1 MSSIFENDSPSNLA
15 EYSVSELSG
24 SIKRTVET
32 AFDQVRVR
40 GEISGYRGPHSSG
53 HAYFALKDDRSRI
66 DAVIWKGTFSKL
78 KFRPEEGMEVIATGK
93 VTTFPGSSKYQ
104 IVIETL
110 EPAGAGALMALIE
123 ERKRRLGAEGLFDL
137 TRKRRLPFMPEVI
150 GVITSPTGAV
160 IRDIL
165 HRISDRFPVRV
176 IVWPVKVQGEGSGE
190 EVANA
195 IRGFNGFEAAGQM
208 PRPDVLIVARGG
220 GSLEDLWSFNDELVV
235 RAAAESGIPL
245 ISAVGHETDWTLI
258 DYAADVRAPT
268 PTGAAEMAVP
278 VKAELEAQIA
288 GLTARL
294 QGCMNRHM
302 DHRRQ
307 SVRAL
312 MRALPSLDQLLALP
326 RRRFD
331 EAAAGLGRGLELNT
345 INKRRSFEK
354 TAAHLRPDVL
364 SNRLAERR
372 RMLVERMTRVERTV
386 ERLIDRSRS
395 RVGRADAVFSS
406 LPARLKTQTAR
417 MRDHLANL
425 SRHADTAV
433 RHQLTRARGE
443 LASQDRVLQSLSY
456 KNVLK
461 RGYAVIRDDENRPV
475 SQAAMLPSGAG
486 ISIEFAD
493 GRIGA
498 ITIDGGEAPS
508 SARKRTAKPSEP
520 GTPPKQGSLF

>member
-1 MSSIFENDSPSNLA
+1 MSNVFENDSPSNLT

-53 HAYFALKDDRSRI
+53 HAYFALKDDRARI
-66 DAVIWKGTFSKL
+66 DAVVWKGTFSRL

-123 ERKRRLGAEGLFDL
+123 ERKRRLGAEGLFDQS
-137 TRKRRLPFMPEVI
+137 RKRRLPFMPRVI
-150 GVITSPTGAV
+150 GVVTSPTGAV

-165 HRISDRFPVRV
+165 HRISDRFPVHV

-195 IRGFNGFEAAGQM
+195 IRGFNSFEPRGEM

-220 GSLEDLWSFNDELVV
+220 GSLEDLWSFNDEIVV
-235 RAAAESGIPL
+235 RAAAESQIPV

-278 VKAELEAQIA
+278 VKVELEAQTA
-288 GLTARL
+288 GLAARL
-294 QGCMNRHM
+294 QGCMSRRM
-302 DHRRQ
+302 DHHRQ
-307 SVRAL
+307 SLRAL
-312 MRALPSLDQLLALP
+312 IRALPSLDQLLALP

-345 INKRRSFEK
+345 INKRGSLER

-364 SNRLAERR
+364 SNRIAERR
-372 RMLVERMTRVERTV
+372 QYLNERMTRAERTI
-386 ERLIDRSRS
+386 ERLIDRSKS
-395 RVGRADAVFSS
+395 RVGRADAIFTT
-406 LPARLKTQTAR
+406 LPTRLKTQTAR
-417 MRDHLANL
+417 LRDHLTNL

-443 LASQDRVLQSLSY
+443 LTAQDRMLQSLSY

-475 SQAAMLPSGAG
+475 SQAATLSSGMS

-493 GRIGA
+493 GHVGA
-498 ITIDGGEAPS
+498 VTTEGGPS
-508 SARKRTAKPSEP
+508 SSTQRKRTAKPQEERA
-520 GTPPKQGSLF
+520 PPKQGSLF